1 MGEHTPN
8 LSPID
13 VAAWCR
19 LVESSNPASLLV
31 VIRCK
36 MSARLQR
43 AHAPEDV
50 LQESLLRAWRDH
62 ANATFDSAPAF
73 RAWLLAIVDHRIRD
87 LADHE
92 GAMKRGSGRAPA
104 PMDEL
109 PEPSGSTTPSRL
121 AIFREQ
127 AGAMLE
133 ALESVPVECRDVVR
147 LRLFH
152 QMPLAQIAEELRL
165 GIGAVRCRFREGASI
180 YRERLRAA
188 LISRSCPPASHFAAP
203 APRDSASEV

>member
-1 MGEHTPN
+1 MGEYTPK
-8 LSPID
+8 LGPID
-13 VAAWCR
+13 AAAWCR
-19 LVESSNPASLLV
+19 LVDSANPASLLV
-31 VIRCK
+31 VIRSK
-36 MSARLQR
+36 MSARLQS

-50 LQESLLRAWRDH
+50 LQESLLQAWRDRGT
-62 ANATFDSAPAF
+62 ATFESAPAF

-87 LADHE
+87 MADHD
-92 GAMKRGSGRAPA
+92 GAMKRGGGRPPA

-133 ALESVPVECRDVVR
+133 ALESVPINCRDVVR

-152 QMPLAQIAEELRL
+152 QMPLAQIADELRL

-188 LISRSCPPASHFAAP
+188 LISRSFLPASHSAAP
-203 APRDSASEV
+203 APGHSASQV